1 MNYNTCVQVY
11 TRNNLLSKITN
22 VAWSTGTYQG
32 NRKRS
37 LMGHELFAQ
46 VRTVLQI
53 FLVMSSVFPGAVL
66 AHVETSPWEGGRV
79 NRRVD

>member
-1 MNYNTCVQVY
+1 MNHNTCVQVY
-11 TRNNLLSKITN
+11 TRKNLLSKVIN

-46 VRTVLQI
+46 VQPV
-53 FLVMSSVFPGAVL
+53 FLIHLTMSSIPPGDVL
-66 AHVETSPWEGGRV
+66 ACVEIHLGEAAE
-79 NRRVD
+79 